1 MSDFEL
7 VAALKTENIKLKNE
21 NKLFRIILDHVSE
34 GVQVHLRM
42 K

>member
-21 NKLFRIILDHVSE
+21 NKCQWSKSTNKENSPF
-34 GVQVHLRM
+34 
-42 K
+42 